1 MREIILVRSNSN
13 LAAHFRSIV
22 LAATCL
28 LVVAAGANG
37 GTPAANTNN
46 PLTATDVH
54 GVRQSC
60 PVGKPPGW
68 LADAVEKPDVQYP
81 EWGKN
86 HHEQGMGVF
95 RMSVDSKTG
104 KVTTVSAVKSTGF
117 RDLDDSA
124 IAALGR
130 WRWKPGTWKETDV
143 AINFQL
149 GKGPGALPQA
159 GLWKDLRSTGPR
171 QGSNMPGVMPRGGG
185 RY

>member
-1 MREIILVRSNSN
+1 MHEIILVRSNSN

-28 LVVAAGANG
+28 LVVAAAANG
-37 GTPAANTNN
+37 GAPAANTDNQ
-46 PLTATDVH
+46 LTATDVH
-54 GVRQSC
+54 GAKRSC
-60 PVGKPPGW
+60 PVSKPPGW
-68 LADAVEKPDVQYP
+68 LADAVEKPEVQYP

-86 HHEQGMGVF
+86 HHEQGVGVF

-143 AINFQL
+143 VIGFQL
-149 GKGPGALPQA
+149 GKGPGAAPQA
-159 GLWKDLRSTGPR
+159 GLPQDLRSTAPR
-171 QGSNMPGVMPRGGG
+171 QGSSMPGMSRGGG
-185 RY
+185 HY